1 MIRKIAGTE
10 QTRSLITNIIGDFH
24 SKRPLTKHVDY
35 SITMNRNSTLLTD
48 ENGDTFRNVSIIYL
62 KGIQAAIGNKTGN
75 ILINQ
80 KPLLVSTEEAIK
92 RICVFLEKIQPQ
104 NLKKASIINEASDTI
119 PEVNSLGLT
128 PDFTKVT
135 QDLKS
140 DGLKVRRTIT
150 GSNNTWSGER
160 FEEYKTL

>member
-10 QTRSLITNIIGDFH
+10 QTKSLITNIVSDLH

-35 SITMNRNSTLLTD
+35 SITVNKDSTLLTD
-48 ENGDTFRNVSIIYL
+48 ENGDFFRNVSIIYL

-80 KPLLVSTEEAIK
+80 KPLLISTEEVIK
-92 RICVFLEKIQPQ
+92 KICGFLEKIQPQ
-104 NLKKASIINEASDTI
+104 NLKRANVINETSDTI
-119 PEVNSLGLT
+119 TEANSLGLT
-128 PDFTKVT
+128 PDFSKVT

-150 GSNNTWSGER
+150 GSNNTWSGEC